1 MNVNQ
6 TVLDAIELLA
16 NSKVEKANY
25 NTTIQAQIISCED
38 ASIGKYRCRYQDAI
52 IYAYSNNIDTTYTN
66 GSYVNILVPGNDM
79 SKDKTI
85 LSSTTRSGVSYISQ
99 LDNQAVY
106 DINGTNCINVNDID
120 KFYLNTLNRDYKYT
134 IYQYGEPSDISLD
147 DLALAYYIRRSS
159 SIKVAATFKTSIAPE
174 RQTRGHYGI
183 TYNLRFLDNTSNQ
196 EVIRSYTINEDN
208 MKDNPYRLAYGTE
221 QSQYFKIDGQNFIR
235 IESIEIFNKE
245 FPGANGVITDRRLET
260 GDIEITNLKFFGTS
274 KLSESELNGLSISL
288 SVPEGLIFK
297 DDSTTA
303 DYKTITAKVRIKGK
317 EVAIDKNFSF
327 YWGRE
332 NNQVMAN
339 NRYYN
344 KHLGRGWQC
353 LNQSNIIDAD
363 PTVPNDPN
371 AIIEWVPAGNIY
383 KMSFTAATASDNKI
397 KVVVVYNGNT
407 ASKQV
412 NIKNLCA
419 ETPQLTIESSNG
431 TKFYYDI
438 GHPTLTCK
446 VNGTQPQNYHYY
458 WAYVSDNQVL
468 EELPKTTSENTAYTA
483 AVTALTNLQNEIIA
497 GTKFEN
503 AQKENLTTLQN
514 NVKAFNSI
522 QRVEGNKIYNV
533 QINDITDS
541 RTFKCTVVN
550 ENGILLGTPSIT
562 LENTLSGE
570 DLYSLVINNGT
581 QVFQYNENGV
591 APNSKSLDSPQE
603 ILPLSFTIYDNLGQ
617 PIQEDILE
625 NINNCRIK
633 WEFPK
638 TDTMLVDSQENG
650 LDFDED
656 ENYRYYDDKPTLFY
670 NISQRYYIQK
680 QRNQI
685 KLTVRYKGLSLSA
698 ETNFTFAKQGEPGTN
713 GTEYIVKLVPNTTMS
728 VPPLAPM
735 ITKAGNKYILNYG
748 LGTSAA
754 ETELS
759 INNSYKFFKAQLWHS
774 GELVW
779 EGNSMTDTAQDN
791 LTQPSSVIWSVLKN
805 KYNNTYSDASAFE
818 IVNANNGQIKYTGD
832 HLDSNLSTPL
842 ANIIKCSIDWEGK
855 TYYGTIPIVTAWTSN
870 EKYRVKLKDYT
881 GFRYVMYT
889 SDGVLPQYD
898 DTSPFEFICE
908 EFIDNIWEDISLV
921 SGIHAIS
928 YEPSVIGNYLS
939 KDGAAINSL
948 LLEILPNNGYEK
960 NQCIIRPKSKYD
972 GLCVNNAVCCI
983 YKQNNVII
991 GKINVPIHFLL
1002 NKYGLSHINEWDGNS
1017 VQVDQEGGFILSPQ
1031 VGAGRKEND
1040 HSFTG
1045 VLMGQVRS
1053 PDKSEPQSGLF
1064 GYNSGARTFFL
1075 NSQNG
1080 SAIFGKA
1087 DNGQIIIDPIAQKA
1101 MIYSHNFWKS
1111 TNYGQDGLPI
1121 DYTSSGQAGAGLLI
1135 NLTAPEIRF
1144 GNGKFSVNP
1153 QGILHAEE
1161 ANISGVITATTLN
1174 LGNNAT
1180 IPIEKIDGLQNE
1192 LSGYI
1197 KENGVVG
1204 GPLPLWQEDAIYA
1217 INDII
1222 RDNGKIY
1229 KCILAHTSAQ
1239 SNKPPNAT
1247 YWEEDSSLTTF
1258 VVSSNGLLTASN
1270 AIIYGTIYASAG
1282 KIGGLDLLNNGIK
1295 SSNNAF
1301 SLNADGTGHI
1311 GGFSFEDYNPNPD
1324 LTTTPPQSYGG
1335 LTYGS
1340 LVEIR
1345 PDKLYVSSTPD
1356 LYKNSFYAITNHGS
1370 YIGIRNDQTS
1380 TSSSTQGIYL
1390 GYVPP
1395 TLDYSNSTPWSF
1407 SSHKWGMFCDQS
1419 STIWVNGNLDVMV
1432 GSDSPGRPSTGNI
1445 QLYTPKSSL
1454 NLKGSGGATQLT
1466 SYLGLSLYVGYND
1479 DQTEHD
1485 IEIQDAYGDVRLS
1498 TGVMNKSDKYSGHIE
1513 FNTQKT
1519 KIRISGQS
1527 PRLVPT
1533 HDTAVVDLGRDTQD
1547 GYRFNNVFCLNVD
1560 TSSDRKLKDILGQID
1575 FAEDF
1580 IMSLQPIS
1588 FMWKKGDHRRTRMGF
1603 IAQDVAKV
1611 CKNLNQNL
1619 SVVAASY
1626 KSNDPDEEVEPY
1638 FGEQVD
1644 DNLLSWGLSYDQ
1656 FIAPIIAVLQKQQ
1669 KRIKELEDII
1679 YEN

>member
-85 LSSTTRSGVSYISQ
+85 LGSTTRSGVSYISE

-106 DINGTNCINVNDID
+106 DINGTNCININDID

-134 IYQYGEPSDISLD
+134 IYQYGESSDISLD

-245 FPGANGVITDRRLET
+245 FPGANGVITDRRLDT

-274 KLSESELNGLSISL
+274 KLSESELNGLSIFL

-363 PTVPNDPN
+363 PAVLNDPN

-412 NIKNLCA
+412 NIKNLCT

-446 VNGTQPQNYHYY
+446 INGTQPQNYHYY

-468 EELPKTTSENTAYTA
+468 EDLPETTSENTAYTA
-483 AVTALTNLQNEIIA
+483 AVTALTNLQDAIA
-497 GTKFEN
+497 SGTKFEN
-503 AQKENLTTLQN
+503 AQKDNLTTLQN

-603 ILPLSFTIYDNLGQ
+603 ILPLSFAIYDNLGQ

-638 TDTMLVDSQENG
+638 TNTMLVDSQENG

-685 KLTVRYKGLSLSA
+685 KLTVRYKGLSLST
-698 ETNFTFAKQGEPGTN
+698 ETSFTFAKQGEPGTN
-713 GTEYIVKLVPNTTMS
+713 GTEYIVKLIPNTAMS
-728 VPPLAPM
+728 VPPLTPM

-748 LGTSAA
+748 LGTSAI
-754 ETELS
+754 ETELF

-779 EGNSMTDTAQDN
+779 EGNSITDTAQDN
-791 LTQPSSVIWSVLKN
+791 LTQPSSVIWSILKN
-805 KYNNTYSDASAFE
+805 KYNNTYSDTSAFE
-818 IVNANNGQIKYTGD
+818 IVNTNNGQIRYTGD
-832 HLDSNLSTPL
+832 HLDSNLNTPL

-855 TYYGTIPIVTAWTSN
+855 TYYGTVPIVTAWTSN
-870 EKYRVKLKDYT
+870 ENYRVKLKDYT

-889 SDGVLPQYD
+889 SDGISPQYD
-898 DTSPFEFICE
+898 DANPFEFICE
-908 EFIDNIWEDISLV
+908 ESIDNTWEDISLV
-921 SGIHAIS
+921 SGSHAIS

-939 KDGAAINSL
+939 KDGTAINSL
-948 LLEILPNNGYEK
+948 LLEILSNNGYEK
-960 NQCIIRPKSKYD
+960 NQCVIRPKSKYD

-1002 NKYGLSHINEWDGNS
+1002 NKYGLSHINAWDGNS
-1017 VQVDQEGGFILSPQ
+1017 VQIDNEGGFILTPQ
-1031 VGAGRKEND
+1031 AGAGHKHQND
-1040 HSFTG
+1040 NGFTG
-1045 VLMGQVRS
+1045 VLMGDVKM
-1053 PDKSEPQSGLF
+1053 PDKDDVETGLMGF
-1064 GYNSGARTFFL
+1064 SDGTRSFFL

-1080 SAIFGKA
+1080 SAIFGSKEK
-1087 DNGQIIIDPIAQKA
+1087 GQLVIDPSNDKA
-1101 MIYSHNFWKS
+1101 LIYSGNFF
-1111 TNYGQDGLPI
+1111 NDYNEDGLPSSYVYRDNNYQPAGNAKQRTEGSSTELGDGMII
-1121 DYTSSGQAGAGLLI
+1121 D
-1135 NLTAPEIRF
+1135 LTTPEIYYGR
-1144 GNGKFSVNP
+1144 GNFYVNKNG
-1153 QGILHAEE
+1153 QMHAEE
-1161 ANISGVITATTLN
+1161 GDVAGWNISKDMLSGSSSFTD
-1174 LGNNAT
+1174 
-1180 IPIEKIDGLQNE
+1180 IEK
-1192 LSGYI
+1192 
-1197 KENGVVG
+1197 
-1204 GPLPLWQEDAIYA
+1204 GPITS
-1217 INDII
+1217 
-1222 RDNGKIY
+1222 
-1229 KCILAHTSAQ
+1229 HT
-1239 SNKPPNAT
+1239 
-1247 YWEEDSSLTTF
+1247 YF
-1258 VVSSNGLLTASN
+1258 
-1270 AIIYGTIYASAG
+1270 
-1282 KIGGLDLLNNGIK
+1282 
-1295 SSNNAF
+1295 
-1301 SLNADGTGHI
+1301 
-1311 GGFSFEDYNPNPD
+1311 
-1324 LTTTPPQSYGG
+1324 
-1335 LTYGS
+1335 
-1340 LVEIR
+1340 
-1345 PDKLYVSSTPD
+1345 
-1356 LYKNSFYAITNHGS
+1356 
-1370 YIGIRNDQTS
+1370 
-1380 TSSSTQGIYL
+1380 
-1390 GYVPP
+1390 
-1395 TLDYSNSTPWSF
+1395 
-1407 SSHKWGMFCDQS
+1407 
-1419 STIWVNGNLDVMV
+1419 
-1432 GSDSPGRPSTGNI
+1432 
-1445 QLYTPKSSL
+1445 
-1454 NLKGSGGATQLT
+1454 
-1466 SYLGLSLYVGYND
+1466 
-1479 DQTEHD
+1479 
-1485 IEIQDAYGDVRLS
+1485 
-1498 TGVMNKSDKYSGHIE
+1498 YSGE
-1513 FNTQKT
+1513 
-1519 KIRISGQS
+1519 
-1527 PRLVPT
+1527 
-1533 HDTAVVDLGRDTQD
+1533 
-1547 GYRFNNVFCLNVD
+1547 
-1560 TSSDRKLKDILGQID
+1560 RKLKDIVTLNFASTSTFRPKDYNGESLCLNLSTRSLHPEDPHNIGQYFNTYWVKLKTRIVGYRGYVTIKCIYDYYGSMGQAQEIIYKRVFIDSISSDASVYQLIQMKNPYDRILDIDQQITFESPYTITGNHHTPQPGQDPETQGDYITVECSAHQHNYPDSGDPRPWDYLQAVSVYYLDNFSTMAVQETYIENNVEKTEDTFRLDRSGFLYTKKGIQVDGTISANKGFDVQGEKVPTMTYTQNNGSSLTEIVLSNAGGTVEAFKIGNMLLIKFNLTNVIISQAYVWTNVFNISMTDLGIINGVNAAND
-1575 FAEDF
+1575 FAYITGGGPAYNT
-1580 IMSLQPIS
+1580 IMTAAHTDGCTAGDAILPVS
-1588 FMWKKGDHRRTRMGF
+1588 F
-1603 IAQDVAKV
+1603 QV
-1611 CKNLNQNL
+1611 NQAM
-1619 SVVAASY
+1619 S
-1626 KSNDPDEEVEPY
+1626 DPK
-1638 FGEQVD
+1638 FLRGI
-1644 DNLLSWGLSYDQ
+1644 L
-1656 FIAPIIAVLQKQQ
+1656 IAV
-1669 KRIKELEDII
+1669 IK
-1679 YEN
+1679 